1 MIESAATLRSIV
13 EALQLGR
20 PADAERLARAALLR
34 APGHEATLTLLGMSL
49 HAQGHSEQAAEA
61 YRELTVRH
69 PGNRGHWSNLATMLR
84 ECGRLDDAESAY
96 RHALRLA
103 PPDATLCFNLGLL
116 LTQKGELAGSRDFLL
131 RAHRLDP
138 ASSEIR
144 IHAALACYE
153 CGDNAAAQRLLDGW
167 RDWRDIAVESELD
180 LGWILGLL
188 GHVDAAEALLRR
200 SAAREPDR
208 LHARARLA
216 MLFERSNRLDEA
228 RELLEGMPAAE
239 HVDEPGLRNDIVSAH
254 AALLAREVDATASPG
269 RIGALLDVQPAA
281 AVRANLLFLQARAYD
296 RLRDVDG
303 AMRALRDAHAI
314 QFDAMAK
321 LEPALAAGTVEP
333 LMRAAKNLDAERF
346 RAWPRLAEP
355 PASASPVFIVGFPRS
370 GTTML
375 EQMLDAHPALGSMD
389 ERAFLQDLIDR
400 MESWGLCYPD
410 DLDRLDEAQCEELR
424 AFYWRLV
431 ADTGRLLPGRRLVDK
446 NPLNLLRLPIIMRL
460 FPRAPIVLALR
471 HPCDVLLSCYM
482 QNFRSPAFALVC
494 ASLDTLARG
503 YVNAMRF
510 WIRHAQL
517 LQPRAFVSR
526 YEDLLDDFPGQVD
539 RLAAFLG
546 LDDAAPMLHF
556 HEHASR
562 KSFISTPSYT
572 QVVRPPSKS
581 AIGRWHAYDRWFEP
595 VLPILQPIIGHWG
608 YAE

>member
-1 MIESAATLRSIV
+1 MNESAAVLRSIV
-13 EALQLGR
+13 DALQSGR
-20 PADAERLARAALLR
+20 PAAAEQLAREMLLR
-34 APGHEATLTLLGMSL
+34 TPGHESALTLLGMSL
-49 HAQGHSEQAAEA
+49 HAQAAVAQAADI
-61 YRELTVRH
+61 YRELTVRY
-69 PGNRGHWSNLATMLR
+69 PGSRGHWSNLATMLR

-96 RHALRLA
+96 RHALHLA

-116 LTQKGELAGSRDFLL
+116 LTQKGELADSRDFLL
-131 RAHRLDP
+131 EAHRLDP

-153 CGDNAAAQRLLDGW
+153 CGDNTVAQRLLDGW
-167 RDWRDIAVESELD
+167 QDWRGVAAESELD

-188 GHVDAAEALLRR
+188 GHVDAAETLLRR
-200 SAAREPDR
+200 AATRESDQ

-216 MLFERSNRLDEA
+216 MLFERSNRLGEA
-228 RELLEGMPAAE
+228 RALLAGMPAAAQIRE
-239 HVDEPGLRNDIVSAH
+239 SGLRNDVVSAH
-254 AALLAREVDATASPG
+254 AALLAREGDAAMLPSG
-269 RIGALLDVQPAA
+269 IGELLDAQPAA

-296 RLRDVDG
+296 RLHDADG
-303 AMRALRDAHAI
+303 AMSALHEAHAL
-314 QFDAMAK
+314 QFEAMAK
-321 LEPALAAGTVEP
+321 LEPMLAAGGVEP

-346 RAWPRLAEP
+346 QAWPEHVAPLAQT
-355 PASASPVFIVGFPRS
+355 SPIFIVGFPRS

-400 MESWGLCYPD
+400 MESRGLRYPD
-410 DLDRLDEAQCEELR
+410 DLGRLDEAQCEALR
-424 AFYWRLV
+424 ALYWRLV
-431 ADTGRLLPGRRLVDK
+431 ADTGRLQPGRRLVDK

-460 FPRAPIVLALR
+460 FPQAPIVLALR

-482 QNFRSPAFALVC
+482 QNFRSPAFALIC
-494 ASLDTLARG
+494 ASLDSLARG

-517 LQPRAFVSR
+517 MQPRMLVLR
-526 YEDLLDDFPGQVD
+526 YEDLLDDFPGHVD

-546 LDDAAPMLHF
+546 LDDASPMLHF

-581 AIGRWHAYDRWFEP
+581 AIGRWHAYERWFEP
-595 VLPILQPIIGHWG
+595 VLPTLRPIIGHWG